1 MSLIEKI
8 NIELKQAM
16 LIKDI
21 SRLESLRAIKTSL
34 TLHQISIS
42 SNNSVTKED
51 EIKIL
56 QKLVKQR
63 RESAKIYIDQNRP
76 DLVQIEEAQADFI
89 STLLPQQLTNQ
100 EIEDIVSKVIDQ
112 SKSTGLKDMGKV
124 IGIVVKKIEG
134 RADGK
139 TRFFPIYISN
149 VMFP

>member
-16 LIKDI
+16 LIKDK

-63 RESAKIYIDQNRP
+63 RESANIYIDQNRP
-76 DLVQIEEAQADFI
+76 DLAQIEEAQADFI
-89 STLLPQQLTNQ
+89 STFLPEQLTNQ
-100 EIEDIVSKVIDQ
+100 EIEDIVSKVIKE
-112 SKSTGLKDMGKV
+112 SKSIGLKDMGKV

-139 TRFFPIYISN
+139 TVSN
-149 VMFP
+149 IVKQKLSN

>member
-16 LIKDI
+16 LIKDK

-76 DLVQIEEAQADFI
+76 DLAANRR
-89 STLLPQQLTNQ
+89 S
-100 EIEDIVSKVIDQ
+100 S
-112 SKSTGLKDMGKV
+112 S
-124 IGIVVKKIEG
+124 
-134 RADGK
+134 
-139 TRFFPIYISN
+139 RFYIYL
-149 VMFP
+149 FT

>member
-16 LIKDI
+16 LIKDK

-34 TLHQISIS
+34 TLHQTSTSSDNSI
-42 SNNSVTKED
+42 TKED

-63 RESAKIYIDQNRP
+63 RESANIYIDQNRP
-76 DLVQIEEAQADFI
+76 DLAQIEEAQADFI
-89 STLLPQQLTNQ
+89 STFLPEQLTNQ
-100 EIEDIVSKVIDQ
+100 EIEAIVSKVIKE
-112 SKSTGLKDMGKV
+112 SKSIGLKDMGKV

-139 TRFFPIYISN
+139 TVSN
-149 VMFP
+149 IVKQKLSD

>member
-8 NIELKQAM
+8 NIELKEAM
-16 LIKDI
+16 LIKDKLK
-21 SRLESLRAIKTSL
+21 LESLRAIKTSL

-42 SNNSVTKED
+42 SGNTVTKED

-63 RESAKIYIDQNRP
+63 KESANIYINQNRS
-76 DLVQIEEAQADFI
+76 DLAQLEEAQADFI
-89 STLLPQQLTNQ
+89 STYLPKQLTNQ

-139 TRFFPIYISN
+139 TVSN
-149 VMFP
+149 IVKQKLSG

>member
-16 LIKDI
+16 LIKDK

-42 SNNSVTKED
+42 SNNTVTKED

-89 STLLPQQLTNQ
+89 STFLPEQLTNQ
-100 EIEDIVSKVIDQ
+100 EIEAIVSKVIGE
-112 SKSTGLKDMGKV
+112 SKSIGLKDMGKV
-124 IGIVVKKIEG
+124 IGIVVKKIGG

-139 TRFFPIYISN
+139 TVSN
-149 VMFP
+149 IVKQKLSD

>member
-16 LIKDI
+16 LIKDKLK
-21 SRLESLRAIKTSL
+21 LESLRAIKTSL

-89 STLLPQQLTNQ
+89 STFLPEQLTNQ

-124 IGIVVKKIEG
+124 IGIVVKKIGG

-139 TRFFPIYISN
+139 TVSN
-149 VMFP
+149 IVKQKLSD

>member
-1 MSLIEKI
+1 MLLIEKI

-16 LIKDI
+16 LIKDK

-34 TLHQISIS
+34 TLHQSSIS

-76 DLVQIEEAQADFI
+76 DLAQIEEAQADFI
-89 STLLPQQLTNQ
+89 STFLPEQLTNQ
-100 EIEDIVSKVIDQ
+100 EIEAIVSKVIKE
-112 SKSTGLKDMGKV
+112 SKSIGLKDMGKV
-124 IGIVVKKIEG
+124 IGIVVKMIEG

-139 TRFFPIYISN
+139 TVSN
-149 VMFP
+149 IVKQKLSD

>member
-16 LIKDI
+16 LIKDK

-76 DLVQIEEAQADFI
+76 DLAEIEEAQADFI
-89 STLLPQQLTNQ
+89 STFLPEQLTNQ
-100 EIEDIVSKVIDQ
+100 EIEAIVSKVIKE
-112 SKSTGLKDMGKV
+112 SKSIGLKDMGKV

-139 TRFFPIYISN
+139 TVSN
-149 VMFP
+149 IVKQKLSD

>member
-16 LIKDI
+16 LIKDK

-42 SNNSVTKED
+42 SNNTVTKED

-63 RESAKIYIDQNRP
+63 RESANIYINQNRP
-76 DLVQIEEAQADFI
+76 DLAQIEEAQADFI
-89 STLLPQQLTNQ
+89 STFLPEQLTNQ
-100 EIEDIVSKVIDQ
+100 EIEAIVSKVIGE
-112 SKSTGLKDMGKV
+112 SKSIGLKDMGKV
-124 IGIVVKKIEG
+124 IGIVVKKIGG

-139 TRFFPIYISN
+139 TVSN
-149 VMFP
+149 IVKQKLSD

>member
-16 LIKDI
+16 LIKDK

-34 TLHQISIS
+34 TLHQTSTS
-42 SNNSVTKED
+42 SDNSVTKED

-63 RESAKIYIDQNRP
+63 RESANIYIDQNRP
-76 DLVQIEEAQADFI
+76 DLAQIEEAQADFI
-89 STLLPQQLTNQ
+89 STFLPEQLTNQ
-100 EIEDIVSKVIDQ
+100 EIEAIVSKVIKE
-112 SKSTGLKDMGKV
+112 SKSIGLKDMGKV

-139 TRFFPIYISN
+139 TVSN
-149 VMFP
+149 IVKQKLSD

>member
-16 LIKDI
+16 LNKDK

-63 RESAKIYIDQNRP
+63 RESAKIYIDQNRH
-76 DLVQIEEAQADFI
+76 DLAEIEGAQADFI
-89 STLLPQQLTNQ
+89 STFLPEQLTNQ
-100 EIEDIVSKVIDQ
+100 EIEAIVSKVIKE
-112 SKSTGLKDMGKV
+112 SKSIGLKDMGKV

-139 TRFFPIYISN
+139 TVSN
-149 VMFP
+149 IVKQKLSD

>member
-16 LIKDI
+16 LIKDK

-89 STLLPQQLTNQ
+89 STFLPEQLTNQ
-100 EIEDIVSKVIDQ
+100 EIEAIVSKVIKE
-112 SKSTGLKDMGKV
+112 SKSMGLKDMGKV

-139 TRFFPIYISN
+139 TVSN
-149 VMFP
+149 IVKQKLSD

>member
-8 NIELKQAM
+8 NIELKEAM
-16 LIKDI
+16 LIKDK

-76 DLVQIEEAQADFI
+76 DLAQIEEAQADFI
-89 STLLPQQLTNQ
+89 STFLPEQLTNQ
-100 EIEDIVSKVIDQ
+100 EIEAIVSKVIKE
-112 SKSTGLKDMGKV
+112 SKSIGLKDMGKV
-124 IGIVVKKIEG
+124 IGVVVKMVEG
-134 RADGK
+134 KADGK
-139 TRFFPIYISN
+139 TVSN
-149 VMFP
+149 IVKQKLSD

>member
-16 LIKDI
+16 LIKDK

-34 TLHQISIS
+34 TLHQTSTS
-42 SNNSVTKED
+42 SDNYITKED

-63 RESAKIYIDQNRP
+63 RESANIYINQNRP
-76 DLVQIEEAQADFI
+76 DLAQIEEAQADFI
-89 STLLPQQLTNQ
+89 STFLPEQLTNQ
-100 EIEDIVSKVIDQ
+100 EIEAIVSKVIEE
-112 SKSTGLKDMGKV
+112 SKSIGLKDMGKV

-139 TRFFPIYISN
+139 TVSN
-149 VMFP
+149 IVKQKLSD

>member
-8 NIELKQAM
+8 NIELKEAM
-16 LIKDI
+16 LIKD
-21 SRLESLRAIKTSL
+21 RLKLESLRAIKTSL

-89 STLLPQQLTNQ
+89 STFLPKQLTNQ

-124 IGIVVKKIEG
+124 IRIVVKKIEG

-139 TRFFPIYISN
+139 TVSN
-149 VMFP
+149 IVKQKLSD

>member
-1 MSLIEKI
+1 MLLIEKI

-16 LIKDI
+16 LIKDK

-34 TLHQISIS
+34 TLHQSSIS

-63 RESAKIYIDQNRP
+63 RESTKIYIDQNRP
-76 DLVQIEEAQADFI
+76 DLAQIEEAQADFI
-89 STLLPQQLTNQ
+89 STFLPEQLTNQ
-100 EIEDIVSKVIDQ
+100 EIEAIVSKVIKE
-112 SKSTGLKDMGKV
+112 SKSIGLKDIGKV
-124 IGIVVKKIEG
+124 IGIVVKMIEG

-139 TRFFPIYISN
+139 TVSN
-149 VMFP
+149 IVKQKLSD

>member
-8 NIELKQAM
+8 NIELKEAM
-16 LIKDI
+16 LIKDK

-63 RESAKIYIDQNRP
+63 RESANIYIDQNRS
-76 DLVQIEEAQADFI
+76 DLAQLEEAQADFI
-89 STLLPQQLTNQ
+89 STFLPEQLTNQ
-100 EIEDIVSKVIDQ
+100 EIEVIVSKVIDE
-112 SKSTGLKDMGKV
+112 SKSIGLKDMGKV
-124 IGIVVKKIEG
+124 IGIVIKKIEG

-139 TRFFPIYISN
+139 TVSN
-149 VMFP
+149 IVKQKLLD

>member
-1 MSLIEKI
+1 MLLIEKI

-16 LIKDI
+16 LIKDK

-34 TLHQISIS
+34 TLHQSSIS

-76 DLVQIEEAQADFI
+76 DLAQIEEAQADFI
-89 STLLPQQLTNQ
+89 STFLPEQLTNQ
-100 EIEDIVSKVIDQ
+100 EIEAIVSKVIKE
-112 SKSTGLKDMGKV
+112 SKSIGLKDIGKV
-124 IGIVVKKIEG
+124 IGIVVKMIEG

-139 TRFFPIYISN
+139 TVSN
-149 VMFP
+149 IVKQKLSD

>member
-1 MSLIEKI
+1 MLLIEKI

-16 LIKDI
+16 LIKDK

-34 TLHQISIS
+34 TLHQSSIS

-63 RESAKIYIDQNRP
+63 RESTKIYIDQNRP
-76 DLVQIEEAQADFI
+76 DLAQIEEAQADFI
-89 STLLPQQLTNQ
+89 STFLPEQLTNQ
-100 EIEDIVSKVIDQ
+100 EIEAIVSKVIKE
-112 SKSTGLKDMGKV
+112 SKSIGLKDMGKV
-124 IGIVVKKIEG
+124 IGIVVKMIEG

-139 TRFFPIYISN
+139 TVSN
-149 VMFP
+149 IVKQKLSD

>member
-8 NIELKQAM
+8 NIELKEAM
-16 LIKDI
+16 LIKDK

-34 TLHQISIS
+34 TLHQTSTSSDNSI
-42 SNNSVTKED
+42 TKED

-63 RESAKIYIDQNRP
+63 RESANVYITQNRP
-76 DLVQIEEAQADFI
+76 DLAQIEEAQANFI
-89 STLLPQQLTNQ
+89 STFLPEQLTNH
-100 EIEDIVSKVIDQ
+100 EIEAIVSKVIIE
-112 SKSTGLKDMGKV
+112 SKSIGLKDMGKV

-139 TRFFPIYISN
+139 TVSN
-149 VMFP
+149 IVKQKLSD

>member
-16 LIKDI
+16 LIKDK

-42 SNNSVTKED
+42 SDTTITKED

-89 STLLPQQLTNQ
+89 STFLPKQLTNQ
-100 EIEDIVSKVIDQ
+100 AIEDIVSKVIDQ

-124 IGIVVKKIEG
+124 IGIVIKKIEG

-139 TRFFPIYISN
+139 TVSN
-149 VMFP
+149 IVKQKLSE